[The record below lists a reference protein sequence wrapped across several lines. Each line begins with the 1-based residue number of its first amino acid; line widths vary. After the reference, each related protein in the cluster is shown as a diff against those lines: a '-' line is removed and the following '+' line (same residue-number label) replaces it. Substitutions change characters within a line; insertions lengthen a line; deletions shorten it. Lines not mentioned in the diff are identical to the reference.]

1 MAVVPTDKEMV
12 QYCLVTCTVM
22 EMKTLYLIVVGVCSV
37 SPLPVLIITM
47 TWD

>member
-1 MAVVPTDKEMV
+1 MAVVPMDEEMV

-37 SPLPVLIITM
+37 LLLLTVLIITM
-47 TWD
+47 T

>member
-1 MAVVPTDKEMV
+1 MAVVPMDEEMV

-37 SPLPVLIITM
+37 LLLLPVLIITM
-47 TWD
+47 T

>member
-1 MAVVPTDKEMV
+1 MAVVPMDEEMV

-37 SPLPVLIITM
+37 LLLITVLIITM
-47 TWD
+47 T

>member
-1 MAVVPTDKEMV
+1 MAVVPMDKEVV

-22 EMKTLYLIVVGVCSV
+22 EMKALYFIVVGVCSV

-47 TWD
+47 T